1 VENYK
6 PMTIDRIPKSENQY
20 IEFKSEKVKAMVLA
34 EEIIAFANSEGGEIW
49 LGIEDNGNV
58 SGLSRSFEEDVM
70 NICRTSCIPP
80 IVPEYESFN
89 IEGKTVGRISI
100 PKGEDKPYYTVRN
113 KYFIRVGSTKRI
125 ASREEMLR
133 LFEASGAIHYDLV
146 ELDKAKISDLDM
158 GQVAEYFTR
167 YHISFLE
174 ESEEERQ
181 RLMLHADI
189 LGQNNKP
196 TVAGL
201 LIFGL
206 SPERIFPAS
215 GISFAHFS
223 GRDIVEKL
231 IDKKNIFGKLP
242 LQVEN
247 CLAAIKANLLTGS
260 TLRGAKRVNVPSYPD
275 TVFRELIVNA
285 CVHRNYSIRGS
296 NIRIFLFQ
304 DRMEFISPGRLP
316 NTVNIDKLP
325 VGTSYARNPILV
337 RFMENLGYV
346 DKLGRGLPMVCRAAK
361 KLGTN
366 VEFQESGDEF
376 RVTLPLKH

>member
-1 VENYK
+1 MVSLT
-6 PMTIDRIPKSENQY
+6 MSTDRIPKSENQY
-20 IEFKSEKVKAMVLA
+20 IEFKSEKVKA
-34 EEIIAFANSEGGEIW
+34 
-49 LGIEDNGNV
+49 
-58 SGLSRSFEEDVM
+58 
-70 NICRTSCIPP
+70 
-80 IVPEYESFN
+80 
-89 IEGKTVGRISI
+89 
-100 PKGEDKPYYTVRN
+100 
-113 KYFIRVGSTKRI
+113 
-125 ASREEMLR
+125 
-133 LFEASGAIHYDLV
+133 IHYDLV
-146 ELDKAKISDLDM
+146 ELDKAGISDLDM

-174 ESEEERQ
+174 ESEEERH
-181 RLMLHADI
+181 RLMLNADI
-189 LGQNNKP
+189 LGGNYKP

-260 TLRGAKRVNVPSYPD
+260 TLRGAKRVDVPSYPD

-304 DRMEFISPGRLP
+304 DRLEFISPGRLP
-316 NTVNIDKLP
+316 NTVSIDKLP

-376 RVTLPLKH
+376 RVTLPLKQGAT

>member
-1 VENYK
+1 
-6 PMTIDRIPKSENQY
+6 MTISHIPESENQY
-20 IEFKSEKVKAMVLA
+20 IEFKSEKTKAMVLA
-34 EEIIAFANSEGGEIW
+34 EEIVAFANSEGGEIW
-49 LGIEDNGNV
+49 LGLEDNGYA

-80 IVPEYESFN
+80 IVPEYESLN
-89 IEGKTVGRISI
+89 IDGKTVARISI
-100 PKGEDKPYYTVRN
+100 PKGEDKPYYTTRN

-146 ELDKAKISDLDM
+146 ELDKAGIKDLDM

-167 YHISFLE
+167 YHLSFLE
-174 ESEEERQ
+174 EPEEEQ
-181 RLMLHADI
+181 HRLMLNADI
-189 LGQNNKP
+189 LGRNFKP

-215 GISFAHFS
+215 GISFVHFS
-223 GRDIVEKL
+223 GRDIAEEL

-260 TLRGAKRVNVPSYPD
+260 TLRGAKRVEALSYPD
-275 TVFRELIVNA
+275 TVYRELVVNA

-316 NTVNIDKLP
+316 NTVSIEKLP

-346 DKLGRGLPMVCRAAK
+346 DKIGRGLPMVCRAAEK
-361 KLGTN
+361 IGTQ
-366 VEFQESGDEF
+366 VKFEESGEEF
-376 RVTLPLKH
+376 RVTLPLKREIF

>member
-1 VENYK
+1 
-6 PMTIDRIPKSENQY
+6 MI
-20 IEFKSEKVKAMVLA
+20 LA

-49 LGIEDNGNV
+49 LGVEDNGNV

-80 IVPEYESFN
+80 IVPEYEALDIGN
-89 IEGKTVGRISI
+89 KTVARISI
-100 PKGEDKPYYTVRN
+100 PKGKDKPYYTARN
-113 KYFIRVGSTKRI
+113 KYFIRVGSTKRT
-125 ASREEMLR
+125 ASREELLR
-133 LFEASGAIHYDLV
+133 LFEASGAIHYDLF
-146 ELDKAKISDLDM
+146 ELERARTSDLDM

-174 ESEEERQ
+174 ASGEERL
-181 RLMLHADI
+181 RLMQNSDI
-189 LGQNNKP
+189 LGDNFKP

-215 GISFAHFS
+215 GISFAHFA
-223 GRDIVEKL
+223 GREIVEDL

-242 LQVEN
+242 LQVDN
-247 CLAAIKANLLTGS
+247 CLAAIKANLLTSS
-260 TLRGAKRVNVPSYPD
+260 TIKGAKRVELFSYPD
-275 TVFRELIVNA
+275 AVFRELIVNA
-285 CVHRNYSIRGS
+285 CVHRNYSISGS

-316 NTVNIDKLP
+316 NTVSIEKLP

-346 DKLGRGLPMVCRAAK
+346 DKLGRGLPMVYRAAK
-361 KLGTN
+361 MLGTN

-376 RVTLPLKH
+376 KVTLPISIRNEAK

>member
-1 VENYK
+1 
-6 PMTIDRIPKSENQY
+6 MTIDRIPKSENQY
-20 IEFKSEKVKAMVLA
+20 IEFKSE
-34 EEIIAFANSEGGEIW
+34 
-49 LGIEDNGNV
+49 
-58 SGLSRSFEEDVM
+58 
-70 NICRTSCIPP
+70 
-80 IVPEYESFN
+80 
-89 IEGKTVGRISI
+89 
-100 PKGEDKPYYTVRN
+100 
-113 KYFIRVGSTKRI
+113 RI

-231 IDKKNIFGKLP
+231 IDKKNILASCRCKL
-242 LQVEN
+242 
-247 CLAAIKANLLTGS
+247 K
-260 TLRGAKRVNVPSYPD
+260 
-275 TVFRELIVNA
+275 TV
-285 CVHRNYSIRGS
+285 
-296 NIRIFLFQ
+296 
-304 DRMEFISPGRLP
+304 LP
-316 NTVNIDKLP
+316 P
-325 VGTSYARNPILV
+325 
-337 RFMENLGYV
+337 
-346 DKLGRGLPMVCRAAK
+346 
-361 KLGTN
+361 
-366 VEFQESGDEF
+366 
-376 RVTLPLKH
+376 

>member
-1 VENYK
+1 
-6 PMTIDRIPKSENQY
+6 MTFDRIPKSENRY
-20 IEFKSEKVKAMVLA
+20 IEFKSE
-34 EEIIAFANSEGGEIW
+34 
-49 LGIEDNGNV
+49 
-58 SGLSRSFEEDVM
+58 
-70 NICRTSCIPP
+70 
-80 IVPEYESFN
+80 
-89 IEGKTVGRISI
+89 
-100 PKGEDKPYYTVRN
+100 
-113 KYFIRVGSTKRI
+113 RI

-189 LGQNNKP
+189 LGKNNKP

-223 GRDIVEKL
+223 GRDIAEKL

-285 CVHRNYSIRGS
+285 CVHRNYSISGS
-296 NIRIFLFQ
+296 NIRIFMFQ

-346 DKLGRGLPMVCRAAK
+346 DKLGRGLPMVCSAAK

-376 RVTLPLKH
+376 RVTLPLISQTQRGAF